1 MDKLKIGPNSFM
13 VNLRRSGTHFTIEV
27 DDEVHEG
34 NFTRK
39 VGGAIELVM
48 NDSRTICFSERKG
61 NEIYVFIN
69 GINYVISR
77 ESSGIK
83 GIVDEEESDDSV
95 SSPITGKLLDKKVK
109 NGDKVSQ
116 GDVVVI
122 LEAMKMEHRLKAPR
136 DGVLSKLTSVAI
148 GGQIKEGELMF
159 ELEKE

>member
-48 NDSRTICFSERKG
+48 NDSRTICFSERRG

-95 SSPITGKLLDKKVK
+95 SSPITGKLLDVK
-109 NGDKVSQ
+109 MRKGDKVSQ
-116 GDVVVI
+116 GDVIVI

-159 ELEKE
+159 ELETK